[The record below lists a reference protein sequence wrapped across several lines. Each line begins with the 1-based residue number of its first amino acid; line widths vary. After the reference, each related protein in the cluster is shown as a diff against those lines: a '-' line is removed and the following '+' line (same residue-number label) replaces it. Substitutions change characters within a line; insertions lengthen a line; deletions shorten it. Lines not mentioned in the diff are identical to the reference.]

1 MKALYSLS
9 LLLLLLSVV
18 EEGAFAQKYISDLNH
33 VSFYSEAP
41 MENIEAHSYKA
52 KSLFDIQTQE
62 IVFTVPIRTFEFEKS
77 LMQEHFNE
85 NYMESHKFPKA
96 KFVGKV
102 TGFEPKPG
110 TQQVAAEGKLEI
122 HGISQDVK
130 VDGEI
135 EYAEDEIKVKAV
147 FPVKVADYKI
157 EIPSMVASNIAEVVD
172 VTIEFNYQPYDV
184 Q

>member
-1 MKALYSLS
+1 MKPLYSFS
-9 LLLLLLSVV
+9 FLLLLLPFLGK
-18 EEGAFAQKYISDLNH
+18 EAHAQKYISDLNH

-52 KSLFDIQTQE
+52 KSLFDIQTRE

-96 KFVGKV
+96 KFIGKIV
-102 TGFEPKPG
+102 GFEPKTG
-110 TQQVAAEGKLEI
+110 KQQVMAEGKLEI
-122 HGISQDVK
+122 RGISKDVK

-135 EYAEDEIKVKAV
+135 EFAEDEIKVKAV
-147 FPVKVADYKI
+147 FPVKVADYEI

-172 VTIEFNYQPYDV
+172 VTIDFTYQPYDV